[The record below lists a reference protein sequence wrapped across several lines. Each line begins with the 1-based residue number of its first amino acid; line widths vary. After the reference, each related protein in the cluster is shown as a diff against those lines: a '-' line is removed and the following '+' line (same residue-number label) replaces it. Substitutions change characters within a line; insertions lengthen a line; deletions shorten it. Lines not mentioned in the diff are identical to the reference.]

1 LQDHA
6 INRIDMQ
13 SAPSLLL
20 PINYARIR
28 NPTPER

>member
-13 SAPSLLL
+13 SAPSLL